1 MIKFV
6 LMVNRQGQTRLS
18 RYYERVEVTRRAALE
33 ADVVRCCLSRKKE
46 QCSFVD
52 HRDVRLVYRQYA
64 ALYIV
69 VGVTDTENELSIYEL
84 IHNFVEVL
92 DKYFSRVSELDVSF
106 SGRHTTSICVVMRPY
121 HVQPGARSRHPGR
134 DDPERTRGGDQQEPR
149 PGAAPRPHQDG
160 RRLLTQRGAWRGGTT
175 GRRRGYVILC
185 KHFNEF
191 FFSVH
196 I

>member
-46 QCSFVD
+46 ECSFVD

-106 SGRHTTSICVVMRPY
+106 SGRHTTSVCVVTRPCISHAPYCSPSDKAPPPAVHLDKSSAPY
-121 HVQPGARSRHPGR
+121 HLKVQFF
-134 DDPERTRGGDQQEPR
+134 TII
-149 PGAAPRPHQDG
+149 
-160 RRLLTQRGAWRGGTT
+160 LTFFNVNIFLTQFDGFQ
-175 GRRRGYVILC
+175 L
-185 KHFNEF
+185 
-191 FFSVH
+191 S
-196 I
+196 

>member
-92 DKYFSRVSELDVSF
+92 DKYFSRVVSSDPINQPTNQPTSHQSCVCVCVCVFVSLQSELDIMF
-106 SGRHTTSICVVMRPY
+106 NL
-121 HVQPGARSRHPGR
+121 
-134 DDPERTRGGDQQEPR
+134 ERV
-149 PGAAPRPHQDG
+149 H
-160 RRLLTQRGAWRGGTT
+160 
-175 GRRRGYVILC
+175 VILDEMIQNGHVVETN
-185 KHFNEF
+185 KSRVLAPLHALTKMADA
-191 FFSVH
+191 S
-196 I
+196 